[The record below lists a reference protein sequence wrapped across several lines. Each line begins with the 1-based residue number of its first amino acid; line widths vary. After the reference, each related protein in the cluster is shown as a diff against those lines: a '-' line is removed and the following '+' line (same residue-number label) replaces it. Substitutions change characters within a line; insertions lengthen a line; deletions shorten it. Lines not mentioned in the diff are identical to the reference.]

1 MPEAGRFP
9 HTRWG
14 SLGYVLADVDDLV
27 ARIEATLG
35 GTAAPGQAVAA
46 GDIRATQFRVTR
58 RGGHDQIEVDA
69 GLDRLAEELTRQ
81 ARRAGA
87 S

>member
-1 MPEAGRFP
+1 
-9 HTRWG
+9 
-14 SLGYVLADVDDLV
+14 VQADVDEFV
-27 ARIEATLG
+27 ARIEATLA

-58 RGGHDQIEVDA
+58 RGGYDQVEVDA
-69 GLDRLAEELTRQ
+69 GLDLLAEELTRQ